1 MSVIPDPDTQDQLHT
16 AWMAHFSN
24 DPSHTRSL
32 QLCAKHI
39 VMQAKELFHGR
50 PNSVV
55 RCPWPMASAAATAL
69 ATMACAGC
77 GGDACGDGGSGPR
90 CGMSA
95 TSISGL
101 LAHHAHFHY
110 RDAVTTDWVS
120 MEVSDTHTHIKTHT
134 HTHERHAHI
143 SASHAEHDLWLADGV
158 CVTPHAG

>member
-1 MSVIPDPDTQDQLHT
+1 
-16 AWMAHFSN
+16 
-24 DPSHTRSL
+24 
-32 QLCAKHI
+32 
-39 VMQAKELFHGR
+39 MQAKELFHGR

-110 RDAVTTDWVS
+110 RDVVTTDWVS

-134 HTHERHAHI
+134 HTHTNDTHT
-143 SASHAEHDLWLADGV
+143 SAQATQNMTYGLQMA
-158 CVTPHAG
+158 CV